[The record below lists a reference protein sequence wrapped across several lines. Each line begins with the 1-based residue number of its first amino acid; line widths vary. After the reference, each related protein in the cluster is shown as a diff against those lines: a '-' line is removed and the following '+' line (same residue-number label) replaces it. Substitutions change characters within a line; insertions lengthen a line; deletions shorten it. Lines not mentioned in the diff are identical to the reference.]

1 MKSKQGGF
9 AAAHMSKFL
18 IIRQIN
24 PDNLQ
29 KHFNRLINLSGMKFQ
44 LRFLVASLAVIA
56 LCANC
61 KNDSPASSKIADE
74 SANTAASTG
83 QMATA
88 PVAPTNI
95 QAPNPAEA
103 PTTEVKKPEPPQNAK
118 GVWHYTCAKGCAGG
132 AGAAQPCAK
141 CGATLAHN
149 NAYHQDAAASTPSTP
164 TSGAISKP
172 ADAPKPEPAQNA
184 KGVWHY
190 TCPDACP
197 GGAGSATAC
206 AKCGKTLAH
215 NQVYHQ

>member
-1 MKSKQGGF
+1 MK
-9 AAAHMSKFL
+9 
-18 IIRQIN
+18 I
-24 PDNLQ
+24 
-29 KHFNRLINLSGMKFQ
+29 Q
-44 LRFLVASLAVIA
+44 LRILVASLAVIA
-56 LCANC
+56 FCANC
-61 KNDSPASSKIADE
+61 KNDSPASSKVADE
-74 SANTAASTG
+74 GVNTAASVDPT
-83 QMATA
+83 ATA
-88 PVAPTNI
+88 PVAPTDM
-95 QAPNPAEA
+95 QAPNPEA
-103 PTTEVKKPEPPQNAK
+103 APASEVKKPEPAQNAK

-149 NAYHQDAAASTPSTP
+149 NAYHQDGAANPAA
-164 TSGAISKP
+164 GATSKP

>member
-1 MKSKQGGF
+1 MQGGF
-9 AAAHMSKFL
+9 TTVHFIKLL

-24 PDNLQ
+24 PDNIQ
-29 KHFNRLINLSGMKFQ
+29 MHFNHRINLSGMKFQ

-74 SANTAASTG
+74 GANTAASTE

-88 PVAPTNI
+88 PVAPTNV

-118 GVWHYTCAKGCAGG
+118 GVWHYTCPKGCAGG
-132 AGAAQPCAK
+132 AGAAEACAK

-149 NAYHQDAAASTPSTP
+149 NAYHQDAAANPA
-164 TSGAISKP
+164 SGAAGKP